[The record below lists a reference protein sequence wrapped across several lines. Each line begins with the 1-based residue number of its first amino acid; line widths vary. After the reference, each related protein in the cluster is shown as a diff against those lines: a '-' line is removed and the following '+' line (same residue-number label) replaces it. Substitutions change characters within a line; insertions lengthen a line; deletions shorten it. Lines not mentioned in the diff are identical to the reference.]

1 MSWLFQHI
9 KEIRSVSVIFIDSH
23 AILLH
28 GKSFNRWP
36 ISTDLWW
43 WKLPVIKISCVW
55 NNPGHWTLSKIKV
68 CLWFTFSSLTDFFFG
83 AWISESLSPTPH
95 YNSSILQDLIMDAN
109 EEYRATILESHPN
122 LKDGILLLKV
132 WLRQRGL
139 DQVSSLNLLFPFW
152 VVLIDSMWLVC
163 R

>member
-1 MSWLFQHI
+1 MVRVSIADQCLQISGFGNFHWLKF
-9 KEIRSVSVIFIDSH
+9 
-23 AILLH
+23 
-28 GKSFNRWP
+28 
-36 ISTDLWW
+36 
-43 WKLPVIKISCVW
+43 CVW
-55 NNPGHWTLSKIKV
+55 YNPGHWTLSKIAV
-68 CLWFTFSSLTDFFFG
+68 CLLFTFSSITAVFF

-95 YNSSILQDLIMDAN
+95 YNSSILQDLIVDAN

-139 DQVSSLNLLFPFW
+139 DQVSSLNLLFLFW
-152 VVLIDSMWLVC
+152 VVLIDGMCLVY